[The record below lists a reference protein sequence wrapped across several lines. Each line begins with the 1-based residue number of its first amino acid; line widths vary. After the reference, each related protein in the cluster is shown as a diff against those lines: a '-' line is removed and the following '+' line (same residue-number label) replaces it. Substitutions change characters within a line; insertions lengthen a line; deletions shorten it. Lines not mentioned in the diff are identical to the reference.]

1 MTQLA
6 AQVCEPKDTVYLD
19 YFALFLR
26 RCQFT
31 KGFASATPDLM
42 ALVQSHVSLRKVAMA
57 IGALDASRRSS
68 VRSLHGRNSPQHAA
82 LTLYGESIRALRTR
96 LSMTPSLGSEDILWS
111 TFLMG
116 LFEVCRWGFWS

>member
-1 MTQLA
+1 M
-6 AQVCEPKDTVYLD
+6 D
-19 YFALFLR
+19 YFELFLR

-42 ALVQSHVSLRKVAMA
+42 ALVQGHLSLRKVAMA

-68 VRSLHGRNSPQHAA
+68 VRSLHGHDSPHHAA
-82 LTLYGESIRALRTR
+82 LTLYGESIRALRAR
-96 LSMTPSLGSEDILWS
+96 LSTTASLDSEDILWS

-116 LFEVCRWGFWS
+116 LFEVCRWGFGYIK